1 MSEIS
6 IWGDEIQVNKIKP
19 ETDTGH
25 VEYKVRYYICIR
37 KEEDN

>member
-19 ETDTGH
+19 ETDTGY
-25 VEYKVRYYICIR
+25 VEYKVSIAIYV
-37 KEEDN
+37 